1 MNALADNTIMLKVK
15 AGDLDKLGLL
25 FERYNRPLY
34 GFLFHMTYQRETS
47 EDLVQQ
53 VFYKILKYRHTFT
66 GTGEFVHWMY
76 SIARNTLKDQGKS
89 KKLQVKPE
97 SLDDLSDKLGGGMTP
112 DELLEK
118 KQAKIELMKAME
130 KLSDDHRE
138 VLTLSRFQELKY
150 QEIAVILDL
159 SEVAVKT
166 RAHRAMQELKSI
178 YIKNGTLK
186 TGIR

>member
-1 MNALADNTIMLKVK
+1 MNSLTDNTIMLKVK

-66 GTGEFVHWMY
+66 GSGEFIHWMY

-89 KKLQVKPE
+89 YKQRIRHENAEDHSERLP
-97 SLDDLSDKLGGGMTP
+97 GGIAP

-118 KQAKIELMKAME
+118 KQAKLELYRAME

-138 VLTLSRFQELKY
+138 VLTLSKFQELKY
-150 QEIAVILDL
+150 QEIAQILDI
-159 SEVAVKT
+159 SEIAVKT
-166 RAHRAMQELKSI
+166 RAHRAMQELKNI
-178 YIKNGTLK
+178 YTKKID
-186 TGIR
+186 R

>member
-1 MNALADNTIMLKVK
+1 MLKVK

-25 FERYNRPLY
+25 FERYHRPLY

-66 GTGEFVHWMY
+66 GSGEFVHWMY
-76 SIARNTLKDQGKS
+76 SIARNTLKDQAKS
-89 KKLQVKPE
+89 YKQKVRHESVDEMAEMLPGGITPE
-97 SLDDLSDKLGGGMTP
+97 
-112 DELLEK
+112 ELMEK
-118 KQAKIELMKAME
+118 KQAKLELYRAME

-138 VLTLSRFQELKY
+138 VLSLCKFQELKY
-150 QEIAVILDL
+150 QEIAKILDI

-166 RAHRAMQELKSI
+166 RAHRAMQELKNI
-178 YIKNGTLK
+178 YVKME
-186 TGIR
+186 R